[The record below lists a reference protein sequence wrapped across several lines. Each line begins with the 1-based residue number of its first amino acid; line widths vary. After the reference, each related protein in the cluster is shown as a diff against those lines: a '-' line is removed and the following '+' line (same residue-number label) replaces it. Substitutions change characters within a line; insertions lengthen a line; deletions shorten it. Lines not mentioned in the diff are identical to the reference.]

1 MKVLTFGEAIFRLS
15 TERGERFPLADQ
27 MDFYLGGTE
36 LNIAAN
42 LKSLGVETEWVS
54 CLPGGKTGELMRE
67 RIISLGIDIA
77 HVPTIANGRP
87 GWYLMETGAAPR
99 PDVVLGRFASSLAD
113 QNSLPFDW
121 KKILSGSQLFHT
133 SGVSAGLSETMTS
146 EVRKAMETARSL
158 KIPVSYDFNYRKHL
172 WTAEE
177 SVRRQKE
184 LFPFIHTLFCSMTD
198 LELFFGKDVQLKSIF
213 EKFPLEMIVLTER
226 NADETSYGIKVV
238 TKTTSHSS
246 QQHRVQLIDRIGIGD
261 SMAAGFLASWLMD
274 KDIVKAAEF
283 GAIAGAMKYG
293 IKGDMALLRHNEIE
307 SVFAQGYRGI
317 VR

>member
-1 MKVLTFGEAIFRLS
+1 MKVLTFGEALFRLS
-15 TERGERFPLADQ
+15 TERGERFPQADQ
-27 MDFYLGGTE
+27 MDFFLGGTE

-67 RIISLGIDIA
+67 RIVSLGIDIS

-113 QNSLPFDW
+113 QNSYPFEW
-121 KKILSGSQLFHT
+121 RKILSGAQLFHT
-133 SGVSAGLSETMTS
+133 SGVSSGLSESMTL
-146 EVRKAMETARSL
+146 EVKKAMETARAL

-177 SVRRQKE
+177 SVRRQKD
-184 LFPFIHTLFCSMTD
+184 LFPFINILFCSMTD
-198 LELFFGKDVQLKSIF
+198 LELFFGKDVQMKNIF
-213 EKFPLEMIVLTER
+213 EKYPLEMIILTER
-226 NADETSYGIKVV
+226 NADETTYGVKVV
-238 TKTTSHSS
+238 TRTTSHASV
-246 QQHRVQLIDRIGIGD
+246 QHRIHLIDRIGIGD
-261 SMAAGFLASWLMD
+261 SMAAGFIASWLKD
-274 KDIVKAAEF
+274 KDIAKAAEF

-307 SVFAQGYRGI
+307 TVLTQGYRGI
-317 VR
+317 SR

>member
-15 TERGERFPLADQ
+15 TARGERFPQADL

-67 RIISLGIDIA
+67 RIVSLGIDIS

-99 PDVVLGRFASSLAD
+99 PDVVLGRFASSLAE
-113 QNSLPFDW
+113 QNSFPFDW
-121 KKILSGSQLFHT
+121 KKILNGSQLFHT
-133 SGVSAGLSETMTS
+133 SGVSAGLSESMTL
-146 EVRKAMETARSL
+146 EVKKAMETARSM

-177 SVRRQKE
+177 SVRRQKD
-184 LFPFIHTLFCSMTD
+184 LFPFINYLFCSMTD
-198 LELFFGKDVQLKSIF
+198 LELFFGKDVQFKNIF
-213 EKFPLEMIVLTER
+213 EKYPVELIILTER
-226 NADETSYGIKVV
+226 NADETTYGLKVV
-238 TKTTSHSS
+238 TRSNSHSS
-246 QQHRVQLIDRIGIGD
+246 QQHRIQLIDRIGIGD
-261 SMAAGFLASWLMD
+261 SMAAGFIVSWLKD
-274 KDIVKAAEF
+274 KDIAKAAEF

-307 SVFAQGYRGI
+307 SVLTQGYRGI
-317 VR
+317 SR

>member
-42 LKSLGVETEWVS
+42 LKSLGIETEWVS

-67 RIISLGIDIA
+67 RIVSLGIDIS

-87 GWYLMETGAAPR
+87 GWYLMESGAAPR

-113 QNSLPFDW
+113 QNSFPFDW
-121 KKILSGSQLFHT
+121 KKILVGANILHT
-133 SGVSAGLSETMTS
+133 SGVAAGLSESMTL
-146 EVRKAMETARSL
+146 EVKKAMETARSL

-172 WTAEE
+172 WTTEE
-177 SVRRQKE
+177 SIRRQKD
-184 LFPFIHTLFCSMTD
+184 LFPFINLLFCSMSD
-198 LELFFGKDVQLKSIF
+198 LELFFGKDVQLKKVF
-213 EKFPLEMIVLTER
+213 EQYPLEMIVLTER
-226 NADETSYGIKVV
+226 NADETTYGIKVF
-238 TKTTSHSS
+238 TKTASHSS
-246 QQHRVQLIDRIGIGD
+246 QQHRIHLIDRIGIGD

-274 KDIVKAAEF
+274 RDINKAAEW

-293 IKGDMALLRHNEIE
+293 IKGDMALLRHSEIE
-307 SVFAQGYRGI
+307 IVLALGYKGI
-317 VR
+317 SR